1 MISRKKMAAPFNSVK
16 CRCRVLTRCRDFLE
30 SLVAAVSGDIDM
42 KEKNLDI
49 GQMDRFFRWSFE

>member
-1 MISRKKMAAPFNSVK
+1 MAAPFNSVK

-30 SLVAAVSGDIDM
+30 SLVVSGDIDM

-49 GQMDRFFRWSFE
+49 GQMDRFF

>member
-16 CRCRVLTRCRDFLE
+16 CRCCVLARCCDFLE

-49 GQMDRFFRWSFE
+49 GQMGRFF

>member
-1 MISRKKMAAPFNSVK
+1 MAAPFNSVK
-16 CRCRVLTRCRDFLE
+16 CRCCVLARCCDFLE

-49 GQMDRFFRWSFE
+49 GQMGRFF